1 MLCMKAQIHY
11 RKGAGMAK
19 IDHAAIRTESYEE
32 AQKFFEDIF
41 DMYMWREIGEKPGR
55 KCWYKEGIQLC
66 ETETIEKKNENGY
79 DHISIAVDRVEE
91 VMERVKAYPVE
102 IINDHW
108 FALPNGTKIEL
119 KLLENWKL
127 ND

>member
-1 MLCMKAQIHY
+1 MKAQIHY

-41 DMYMWREIGEKPGR
+41 DMHMWREIGEKPGR

-66 ETETIEKKNENGY
+66 EAETIEEKNENGY

-119 KLLENWKL
+119 KLLENWKV

>member
-1 MLCMKAQIHY
+1 
-11 RKGAGMAK
+11 MAK

-41 DMYMWREIGEKPGR
+41 DMHMWREIGEKPGR

-66 ETETIEKKNENGY
+66 EAETIEEKNENGY

>member
-1 MLCMKAQIHY
+1 MKAQIHY

-32 AQKFFEDIF
+32 VQKFFEDIF
-41 DMYMWREIGEKPGR
+41 DMHMWREIGEKPGR

-66 ETETIEKKNENGY
+66 ETEKLEKKNENGY

>member
-41 DMYMWREIGEKPGR
+41 DMHIWREIGEKPGR